1 MQLGATHL
9 AAAERLSRLRRP
21 FPANRWTREQFAEAA
36 REGKRRWEE
45 AEALFGAQW
54 PMFQDAVSA
63 ISPSF
68 AMESRF
74 VDVAEATDVPG
85 MRNVNNRIALWFMR
99 WARCPQTVDYPNPYE
114 PWIEIW
120 ENGGSF
126 SVEHGQFVD
135 IFDASGMPVGAIV
148 VRRA

>member
-9 AAAERLSRLRRP
+9 AAADRLSRLRRP
-21 FPANRWTREQFAEAA
+21 FPATTWKPEQFASAAIEA
-36 REGKRRWEE
+36 KRRWEE
-45 AEALFGAQW
+45 AEELFGAQW
-54 PMFQDAVSA
+54 PMFGDAVSV

-68 AMESRF
+68 AMEYHFIDLAKATEVTGRAN
-74 VDVAEATDVPG
+74 VD
-85 MRNVNNRIALWFMR
+85 NRIALWFMR
-99 WARCPQTVDYPNPYE
+99 WARCPKTADYPNPYE

-126 SVEHGQFVD
+126 AVEHGQFVD
-135 IFDASGMPVGAIV
+135 IYDASGMTVGALV